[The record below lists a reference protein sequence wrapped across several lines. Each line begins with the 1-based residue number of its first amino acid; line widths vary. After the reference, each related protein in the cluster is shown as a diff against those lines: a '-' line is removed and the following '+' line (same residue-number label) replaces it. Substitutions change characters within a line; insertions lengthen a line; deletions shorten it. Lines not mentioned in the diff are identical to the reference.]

1 MAVSLVVIAQLVLSL
16 SGCATTTSSPAAAP
30 TAKNVILIIGDGMQ
44 LEHERAGSNYLF
56 GNADSGL
63 AFQNFPYKGQSTTW
77 DVSAYNIYATA
88 AGKPLWNATTSS
100 SENTS
105 TFEAL
110 VGYDPS
116 KGGTLP
122 YPLVTTGD
130 SVYLNTAYTDSASA
144 GTAMATGYKTF
155 DGNIA
160 WKPGNSKTADPEN
173 GRLLTIAEMYRYQKN
188 AAIGVVTT
196 VPFTHATPATF
207 VSHNKDRGNYKEIG
221 YEIIN
226 VVKPDVVIGG
236 GHPTWNTT
244 GTIFMD
250 PLDYTILKSS
260 TEYVLAERQKDVD
273 GNTTIAEKATEAAN
287 GGKKLFGL
295 FGNSGGQFD
304 YPVPSN
310 TTGVPSVDRGS
321 KENPSL
327 AEASKAALKVLS
339 QNKNGFFLMIEQ
351 GDIDWANH
359 ANDFKSMVGGIY
371 DLNET
376 VKSVEAFVDQPGDSI
391 DWNNTVVI
399 VTSDHGNSYMRIN
412 PAKSL
417 QKGQLPQ
424 QDANTTA
431 AGGYTPGFV
440 YPNGEVTYAS
450 PNHTNELTRVYA
462 KGAGTSLL
470 TSAEGSWY
478 AGTNIID
485 NTQIFK
491 TFLSLLGLTDQNKQ
505 GSMASMVG
513 RFVTGI
519 YGTGAA
525 EIVAFHP
532 SSKTIYAVNG
542 SKNQLEILDASTLG
556 TSAIANPLTASN
568 LTGTSLSFPTTVTAK
583 VNGVD
588 TPINIA
594 LATFPTRGGGAT
606 SVAVHG
612 DLLAVAVANNT
623 ITDKGVV
630 LFYNIAGYN
639 ARSPR
644 FIKAVQVGSLP
655 DMVTFT
661 PDGSKVVV
669 ANEGEPSDDYLTD
682 PEGTVAIIDVTSGT
696 PADTAT
702 LANFNAFDS
711 QKASLTAAGV
721 KFANP
726 GAPLD
731 ISVSQDLE
739 PEYIAISDDSKTA
752 FVTLQENNAIA
763 IVNLTTKA
771 VTEIKP
777 LGFKDYSLTKNAL
790 DISDK
795 DSSTGGASVKFQTV
809 AGLYG
814 MYQPDTIATYTSGG
828 VTYIVTSNEGDAR
841 EYTGYTEQ
849 VRVKDIKATLNPD
862 LLAAYTAAG
871 GDNGL
876 GRLRVTNAM
885 GLNATTGLYDKLYA
899 FGARSF
905 SIWKADGTMVYD
917 SASTLERLT
926 AAIFG
931 SKFNTSHTSNKGDDR
946 SDDKGPEPE
955 ALAVGQV
962 GSKTYA
968 FVGLERMGGF
978 FIFDITTPTAPVF
991 VEHVINRDLAA
1002 TFAIDDTGANLH
1014 TGAYATAG
1022 DLGPEGMKFVPAASS
1037 PTGKALLVI
1046 GNEVSGTVSVYQIH
1060 ER

>member
-1 MAVSLVVIAQLVLSL
+1 MVVIAQLVLTM
-16 SGCATTTSSPAAAP
+16 SGCSTTSSTVTTTAP
-30 TAKNVILIIGDGMQ
+30 SAKNVILIIGDGMQ

-56 GNADSGL
+56 GNPDSGL

-77 DVSAYNIYATA
+77 DVTTYNKYAFASYSTNGYSSKKFNSDSVNLDNTA
-88 AGKPLWNATTSS
+88 
-100 SENTS
+100 
-105 TFEAL
+105 TFDVKL
-110 VGYDPS
+110 GYDTA
-116 KGGTLP
+116 KGGKLP
-122 YPLVTTGD
+122 YPLDTTGD
-130 SVYLNTAYTDSASA
+130 STYLNKAATDSASA
-144 GTAMATGYKTF
+144 GTAMATGYKTD
-155 DGNIA
+155 DGNVA
-160 WKPGNSKTADPEN
+160 WKTGDPEN
-173 GRLLTIAEMYRYQKN
+173 GSLKTIAEMYRYQKK

-196 VPFTHATPATF
+196 VRFTHATPATF
-207 VSHNKDRGNYKEIG
+207 VSHNKSRNNYKDIA

-236 GHPTWNTT
+236 GHPSYSTSYMDALEYTT
-244 GTIFMD
+244 
-250 PLDYTILKSS
+250 LKNS
-260 TEYVLAERQKDVD
+260 TEYVLAERAAGVD
-273 GNTTIAEKATEAAN
+273 GNTTIAAKATEAVT

-310 TTGVPSVDRGS
+310 TPGAPSVTRGS
-321 KENPSL
+321 MENPSL

-339 QNKNGFFLMIEQ
+339 QNSNGFFLMIEQ

-376 VKSVEAFVDQPGDSI
+376 VKSVEAFVDQPGDNI
-391 DWNNTVVI
+391 DWNNTVVV
-399 VTSDHGNSYMRIN
+399 VTSDHGNSYMRIDT
-412 PAKSL
+412 AKTL
-417 QKGQLPQ
+417 QKGELPLQ
-424 QDANTTA
+424 NANTVA

-440 YPNGEVTYAS
+440 YPNGEVSYAS

-478 AGTNIID
+478 SGTNIID

-491 TFLSLLGLTDQNKQ
+491 AFLSLLGLTDQNKQ

-513 RFVTGI
+513 RFTTSI

-525 EIVAFHP
+525 EIVAFHS

-556 TSAIANPLTASN
+556 TTALSNPLTANN
-568 LTGTSLSFPTTVTAK
+568 LTGTSLAFPTTVTAK
-583 VNGVD
+583 VGGVD
-588 TPINIA
+588 TSINIA

-606 SVAVHG
+606 SASVHG
-612 DLLAVAVANNT
+612 DLLAVAVANNI

-630 LFYNIAGYN
+630 MFYNIAGAN
-639 ARSPR
+639 ARNPV

-682 PEGTVAIIDVTSGT
+682 PEGTVAIIDVTAGT
-696 PADTAT
+696 PADIATLVGFSAFDKAT
-702 LANFNAFDS
+702 LA
-711 QKASLTAAGV
+711 AAGV

-726 GAPLD
+726 GT
-731 ISVSQDLE
+731 STVSQDLE

-752 FVTLQENNAIA
+752 FVTQQENNAIA
-763 IVNLTTKA
+763 IVNLTTKTVSDVKA
-771 VTEIKP
+771 

-814 MYQPDTIATYTSGG
+814 MYQPDTIASYTSGG
-828 VTYIVTSNEGDAR
+828 ATYIVTSNEGDAR

-849 VRVKDIKATLNPD
+849 VRVKDIKTTLSTEM
-862 LLAAYTAAG
+862 LAVYTAAG

-885 GLNATTGLYDKLYA
+885 GLNATSGLYEKLYA
-899 FGARSF
+899 FGGRSF
-905 SIWKADGTMVYD
+905 SIWKADGTLVYD
-917 SASTLERLT
+917 SAATLERLT
-926 AAIFG
+926 STIFG
-931 SKFNTSHTSNKGDDR
+931 SKFNTGHTSNKGDDR

-978 FIFDITTPTAPVF
+978 FIFDITTPTSPVF

-1002 TFAIDDTGANLH
+1002 TFSIDDTGANLH
-1014 TGAYATAG
+1014 TGAYASAG
-1022 DLGPEGMKFVPAASS
+1022 DLGPEGMKFVPASSS

-1046 GNEVSGTVSVYQIH
+1046 GNEVSGTVSVYQIN